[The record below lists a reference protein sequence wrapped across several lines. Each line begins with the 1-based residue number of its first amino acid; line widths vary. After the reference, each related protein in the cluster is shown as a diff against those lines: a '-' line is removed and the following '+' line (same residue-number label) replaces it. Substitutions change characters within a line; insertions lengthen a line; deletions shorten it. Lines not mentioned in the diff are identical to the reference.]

1 MVNCGQPLGIPP
13 GAIFGPGPRLPSWG
27 KRVVPFGGIIRR
39 IWIWFARQISPKIWQ
54 GQNKLPGFILGRDL
68 FCIWREYLVREIKPP
83 EANIKSNIVKPI
95 TQEGMLVGRLPN
107 KGAQQCPSNGGGGS
121 EAGGEAGER
130 TGSVGGLQRTVDTQG
145 REHDG
150 SEGRATRWGTEA
162 GSSPGGGGA
171 PWQQSPLCVLG
182 GSSGVVGGLLDFC
195 LLI

>member
-1 MVNCGQPLGIPP
+1 M
-13 GAIFGPGPRLPSWG
+13 
-27 KRVVPFGGIIRR
+27 
-39 IWIWFARQISPKIWQ
+39 
-54 GQNKLPGFILGRDL
+54 
-68 FCIWREYLVREIKPP
+68 VREIKPP

-162 GSSPGGGGA
+162 GSSLSWGGGTMA
-171 PWQQSPLCVLG
+171 AISPLRP
-182 GSSGVVGGLLDFC
+182 SGWIVRCSRGLLDFW
-195 LLI
+195 LSV